1 MPGHVVKSTGP
12 DPDPSQWLFVSREM
26 KQKDMEKPYD
36 SKKDCW
42 VPHPE
47 DGYALGQ
54 IVGTKGDQ
62 ITVSVNGETKNYKK
76 DFVGQVNPPKY
87 EKAEDMSNLTFLN
100 DASVLYNLKTR
111 YQAQLIYTYS
121 GLFCIAVN
129 PYKRFPIYTDRA
141 AKLYMG
147 KRRNEVP
154 PHLFAISD
162 GAYQNMLQVG
172 INQSM
177 LITGESGAGKTENT
191 KKVIAY
197 FAVVGA
203 TGAKAKPG
211 EEKKSLEDQIVATN
225 PVLEAFG
232 NAKTTRNDN
241 SSRFGKFI
249 RIHFQGNGKLASAD
263 IENYLLEKSR
273 VISQAPAERGYHI
286 FYNIMSD
293 YVPSLKSMCKLT
305 DDIYNYPWQSQGK
318 VTVESIDDKE
328 DMEFAHIAFTTLLFS
343 DEERDDIYKIT
354 ATCMHLAN
362 MKFRQRGREEQ
373 AEPDEDSL
381 EHGNTVAELLGVDA
395 EMMYTNFCKPK
406 IKVGAEMVTKGQNV
420 DKTTDNVGALAKG
433 LFDRLFTFL
442 VKKCNIT
449 LETGLPRKSFIGV
462 LDIAG
467 FEIFDYNGFEQICI
481 NFCNEKLQQFFNHH
495 MFVLEQE
502 EYKKEG
508 INWAFVDF
516 GMDLQACITLFEQK
530 MGIFSILEEESMF
543 PKATDKTFQEKL
555 DCNHLEK
562 SKPYLKP
569 KGEAH
574 FGVQHYAGVVNYNI
588 TGWLEKNKDPLNDTV
603 IDQLKKGTNALVVLM
618 FADHPGQSAEPDKA
632 GGKKKAGGFKT
643 VSSGFRDQL
652 SSLMGVLNTTSPHFI
667 RCIVPNTVKTPGKVE
682 AGLIMHQLTCN
693 GVLEGIRIC
702 RKGFPNRMLYP
713 DFMQRYKMLGATIFA
728 QEPEEK
734 KAVTQLFDTLGLDKE
749 KYRVGN
755 TKVFF
760 RAGVLGEVEEMR
772 DDRLGKLI
780 SWLQAFIRGKISRRS
795 YAKLKEQR
803 MNLVV
808 VQRNLRKYMVLRN
821 WSWYGFW
828 QQLRPKLNTGR
839 VTEMMDKL
847 EKTAE
852 EAEKNVVIANE
863 KINVLKSENDRLA
876 GERDDLLS
884 ALEMSKGGVS
894 EFLDKE
900 EKLMNMQRELNS
912 QLNELTERIELEKT
926 AIENLEDSKKKVEQ
940 NVRGLKSDIE
950 ESESVLEKATSEIK
964 TKEHQIHNFKQ
975 ESAHQ
980 AELIATINKEKKMLQ
995 ETNQKNSED
1004 VQCIEDKCN
1013 HLFMLKG
1020 KLEQN
1025 LDEIE
1030 DSLDRERKLKSNVE
1044 KAKKKIESD
1053 LRLTQ
1058 EAVMELEAH
1067 QKEIE
1072 DIYSRKEV
1080 EVSTLTN
1087 RLDDE
1092 QVITLK
1098 RNKQVKE
1105 LHARLGELED
1115 TLRVETTVRAKAE
1128 KLKQKLTREM
1138 EEATHSLDEASGITA
1153 SHVDLNKRREEELA
1167 NLRRTLQE
1175 TNMQHEAVMH
1185 SLRKRHND
1193 SVNEL
1198 SDKIDHVNKNKMRAE
1213 KDRSNLR
1220 REAEDAKSQL
1230 DTLCRDKT
1238 AAEKTVKLVQGNLNE
1253 IDAKLDGALRLLND
1267 FDASKKKLA
1276 VENADL
1282 ERQVK
1287 ENEEKISSLSKLKL
1301 SLSNQNEDIRKIADA
1316 ASQERVGLLGKYRNL
1331 EHDCDTLREQLD
1343 AECDGKNNLL
1353 RELSRANAQA
1363 QMYRGKYESEGVA
1376 RAEEL
1381 ENARMKLAARLEEAE
1396 ATIENLNMK
1405 LGSLDKQNRHMSDEL
1420 DKMNIEC
1427 ERAANL
1433 ASTAE
1438 FRQRNF
1444 DKILAEWKMKMDD
1457 LSAELDASQKECQN
1471 YSSELFRVTSCHEEN
1486 VDQINAV
1493 KNENKNLSD
1502 EITDLM
1508 DQISEGGKNMNEA
1521 TRVSKRL
1528 EAEKEELQAALEEA
1542 EATLEQEENKVLRGQ
1557 LELGQI
1563 RQEIDRRIG
1572 EKEEEFTTSKK
1583 THQRAMESMQA
1594 SLETEQKA
1602 KAEAIKLKKKYESD
1616 INELEL
1622 SIDRSAKANSDLH
1635 VHMRKMQEEHREYM
1649 DKINQEQKMSSEYRE
1664 QYGISERR
1672 ANALHSELD
1681 ESRTLLE
1688 QSDRARR
1695 QAETELADASD
1706 QVQQLSEHNSSMA
1719 TAKRALEAEMQTLH
1733 ADLDEMLNEAKMSEE
1748 KAKKAML
1755 DAARL
1760 ADELCNEQEHVKS
1773 VIKARRMIEDQVKNM
1788 EARLEEYE
1796 SEAATSGRS
1805 AQERLISRTNE
1816 LKAQLN
1822 EETHRHND
1830 AQKNLR
1836 KAERLIKELLY
1847 QAEEDKKNQ
1856 DGMQDLIDKL
1866 QQKVKG
1872 HKRQIEEA
1880 EEIAALNLA
1889 KFRKAQQ
1896 DLESYEE
1903 VNQQKENYLAITAE

>member
-1 MPGHVVKSTGP
+1 MPGHVVKTSGP
-12 DPDPSQWLFVSREM
+12 DPDPSEWLFVSREM
-26 KQKDMEKPYD
+26 KQKDMTKPYD

-42 VPHPE
+42 VPHAE
-47 DGYALGQ
+47 EGYALGE
-54 IVGTKGDQ
+54 IVGAKGDL
-62 ITVSVNGETKNYKK
+62 ISVLVNGETKNFKK

-129 PYKRFPIYTDRA
+129 PYKRFPIYTERA
-141 AKLYMG
+141 AKLYMA

-162 GAYQNMLQVG
+162 GAYQNMLQVSA
-172 INQSM
+172 NQSM

-197 FAVVGA
+197 FATVGA
-203 TGAKAKPG
+203 SGVKAKPG
-211 EEKKSLEDQIVATN
+211 EEKQSLEDQIVATN

-293 YVPSLKSMCKLT
+293 FVPSLKKMCRLS
-305 DDIYNYPWQSQGK
+305 DDIYDYPWQSQGK

-343 DEERDDIYKIT
+343 DEERDNIYKIT
-354 ATCMHLAN
+354 SICMHLAN
-362 MKFRQRGREEQ
+362 MKFKQRGREEQ
-373 AEPDEDSL
+373 AEPDEETL
-381 EHGNTVAELLGVDA
+381 EHGKIVAELLGVED

-420 DKTTDNVGALAKG
+420 EKTTDNVGALAKG
-433 LFDRLFTFL
+433 LFDRLFSFL

-543 PKATDKTFQEKL
+543 PKATDKTFQDKL
-555 DCNHLEK
+555 DCNHMDK
-562 SKPYLKP
+562 STPYLKP
-569 KGEAH
+569 KGDAH
-574 FGVQHYAGVVNYNI
+574 FGCQHYAGVVNYNI

-603 IDQLKKGTNALVVLM
+603 IDQLKKGSNSLVVLI

-652 SSLMGVLNTTSPHFI
+652 TSLMAVLNSTSPHFI

-702 RKGFPNRMLYP
+702 RKGFPNRMMYA
-713 DFMQRYKMLGATIFA
+713 DFKQRYKMLGATIFA
-728 QEPEEK
+728 QEPEDK
-734 KAVTQLFDTLGLDKE
+734 KAVTQMFDECGLDKE

-780 SWLQAFIRGKISRRS
+780 GWLQAFIHGRRS
-795 YAKLKEQR
+795 RKDFLKLKEQR
-803 MNLVV
+803 MNLIV
-808 VQRNLRKYMVLRN
+808 VQRNLRKYMSLRT
-821 WSWYGFW
+821 WAWYGFW
-828 QQLRPKLNTGR
+828 QQLRPQLNTGR
-839 VTEMMDKL
+839 VTEMMEKL
-847 EKTAE
+847 ETTAE
-852 EAEKNVVIANE
+852 AAEKNVVIANE
-863 KINVLKSENDRLA
+863 KNAILQAENDKLSA
-876 GERDDLLS
+876 EKEDLLS
-884 ALEMSKGGVS
+884 ALDMSRGGVS

-900 EKLMNMQRELNS
+900 EKLMNMQRELNTT
-912 QLNELTERIELEKT
+912 LNELNERIELET
-926 AIENLEDSKKKVEQ
+926 AAIEGLDDGKKKVEQ
-940 NVRGLKSDIE
+940 NVKALQSDIE
-950 ESESVLEKATSEIK
+950 ESESVLEKTNADIK
-964 TKEHQIHNFKQ
+964 TKDHQIHNFKQ
-975 ESAHQ
+975 EIAHQ
-980 AELIATINKEKKMLQ
+980 SELIATVNKEKKMLQ
-995 ETNQKNSED
+995 ETNQKNAED

-1013 HLFMLKG
+1013 HLFMIKG

-1025 LDEIE
+1025 LDETE
-1030 DSLDRERKLKSNVE
+1030 DSLDRERKLRSNVE
-1044 KAKKKIESD
+1044 KAKKKIEAD

-1058 EAVMELEAH
+1058 ETVMELESH

-1072 DIYSRKEV
+1072 DIYARKEI
-1080 EVSTLTN
+1080 EVSTLTT
-1087 RLDDE
+1087 RIDDE

-1098 RNKQVKE
+1098 RTKQVKE

-1115 TLRVETTVRAKAE
+1115 TLKVQTTARAKAE
-1128 KLKQKLTREM
+1128 KLKQRLTREM
-1138 EEATHSLDEASGITA
+1138 EEVSHALDEASGITA
-1153 SHVDLNKRREEELA
+1153 SHVELNKRREEELA
-1167 NLRRTLQE
+1167 NLRRILQE
-1175 TNMQHEAVMH
+1175 TTMQHEAVMH

-1193 SVNEL
+1193 AVNEL
-1198 SDKIDHVNKNKMRAE
+1198 SDNIDHVNKNKIRAE
-1213 KDRSNLR
+1213 KDRDNLR
-1220 REAEDAKSQL
+1220 REAEDAKAQL
-1230 DTLCRDKT
+1230 DNLSR
-1238 AAEKTVKLVQGNLNE
+1238 EKFASEKMVKQVQANLNE
-1253 IDAKLDGALRLLND
+1253 IDAKLDESLRMLND

-1287 ENEEKISSLSKLKL
+1287 ETDDKIASLSKLKL
-1301 SLSNQNEDIRKIADA
+1301 SLSNQNDDIRKIADA
-1316 ASQERVGLLGKYRNL
+1316 ASQERVTLLGKYRHI
-1331 EHDCDTLREQLD
+1331 EHDIDNLREQLD
-1343 AECDGKNNLL
+1343 VECDGKANLL
-1353 RELSRANAQA
+1353 RELSHANASA
-1363 QMYRGKYESEGVA
+1363 QMYRAKYEAEGVA

-1381 ENARMKLAARLEEAE
+1381 ENSRLKIAARLEEAE
-1396 ATIENLNMK
+1396 TTFENLNMK
-1405 LGSLDKQNRHMSDEL
+1405 NTSLEKMNRHMTAEL

-1427 ERAANL
+1427 ERASNL

-1444 DKILAEWKMKMDD
+1444 DKILAEWRLKVDD
-1457 LSAELDASQKECQN
+1457 LTSELDASQKECQN
-1471 YSSELFRVTSCHEEN
+1471 YSSELFRVKSCHEEHI
-1486 VDQINAV
+1486 DQINAI

-1502 EITDLM
+1502 EISDLM

-1521 TRVSKRL
+1521 TRASKLL
-1528 EAEKEELQAALEEA
+1528 EVEKEELQAALEEA
-1542 EATLEQEENKVLRGQ
+1542 EAALEQEENKVLRGQ

-1563 RQEIDRRIG
+1563 RQEIDRRLS
-1572 EKEEEFTTSKK
+1572 EKEEEFNTTRK

-1622 SIDRSAKANSDLH
+1622 SLDRSAKASSDLH
-1635 VHMRKMQEEHREYM
+1635 VHSRKLQEEHREIM
-1649 DKINQEQKMSSEYRE
+1649 GKITQEQKMSSEFRE

-1672 ANALHSELD
+1672 ANAFHSELD

-1688 QSDRARR
+1688 QSDRSRR
-1695 QAETELADASD
+1695 QAEGELADATD
-1706 QVQQLSEHNSSMA
+1706 QVQGLSEHNASMA
-1719 TAKRALEAEMQTLH
+1719 TAKRALEAEMQTMH
-1733 ADLDEMLNEAKMSEE
+1733 ADLDEMLNEAKLSEE
-1748 KAKKAML
+1748 KMKKAML

-1760 ADELCNEQEHVKS
+1760 ADELCHEQEHVKS
-1773 VIKARRMIEDQVKNM
+1773 VMKAKRHLEDQVKTM
-1788 EARLEEYE
+1788 ESRLEDYE
-1796 SEAATSGRS
+1796 AEAATSGRS
-1805 AQERLISRTNE
+1805 VQERLISRTNE
-1816 LKAQLN
+1816 LKAQLDEQTN
-1822 EETHRHND
+1822 RHSE

-1836 KAERLIKELLY
+1836 KAERCIKEL
-1847 QAEEDKKNQ
+1847 QFQGDEDQKNQ
-1856 DGMQDLIDKL
+1856 DHMQDLIDKL

-1896 DLESYEE
+1896 DLEAYEE
-1903 VNQQKENYLAITAE
+1903 VIENKEAYLAITAE